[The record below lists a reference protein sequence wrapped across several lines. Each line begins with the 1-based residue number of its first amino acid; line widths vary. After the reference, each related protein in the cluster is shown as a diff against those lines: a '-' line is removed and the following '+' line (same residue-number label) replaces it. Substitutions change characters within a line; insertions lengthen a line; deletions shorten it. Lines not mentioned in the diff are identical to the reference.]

1 MPKTIKSFR
10 NFKNRV
16 HTLKWWLFS
25 CISKRYTCGIPL
37 SNNWIASY
45 VRKKE
50 LSFKSKVGRHLSAA
64 SNMGKRKWHMIK
76 GWYMDICRKNRTR
89 TYTHYPHVF
98 SNFSIF
104 PFFTKRRRFIV
115 AVCFS
120 FSINNSN
127 FLELRDSHDISGS
140 QHLLNSVYV
149 RNTGEPSACFFS
161 WLFCRLILNFWFCFY
176 TVPDSSLVLLY
187 LLYLLFNSMLQC
199 MKLIE
204 GCWCFLSTH

>member
-1 MPKTIKSFR
+1 MLEK
-10 NFKNRV
+10 KNY
-16 HTLKWWLFS
+16 LSKAKWED
-25 CISKRYTCGIPL
+25 TCLLHQTWG
-37 SNNWIASY
+37 
-45 VRKKE
+45 KE
-50 LSFKSKVGRHLSAA
+50 NDTWWKVGTWRFAEKI
-64 SNMGKRKWHMIK
+64 GRKLILIILI
-76 GWYMDICRKNRTR
+76 G
-89 TYTHYPHVF
+89 F

-104 PFFTKRRRFIV
+104 PFFIKRRRFIV

-127 FLELRDSHDISGS
+127 LLELRDFQDISGS